1 MLHLYSTWS
10 PGDGDAAC
18 AGHGKQQKLD
28 THPKFPFSETSPDP
42 SVKARSQT
50 HLIEEKLL
58 GKAGGGGAASL
69 AVGEPGGEGSQLP
82 AGRLKITASSCT
94 TCSELSPADL
104 CCCFL
109 LGGCSP
115 HPAVSPCCSFPWQPR
130 VDQGCSRSPA
140 GVWVGREGADSERRR
155 LGSQPSPPDPNAP
168 RLLGRGCGDAG
179 TAVASG
185 SPAVTGRT
193 DALGHRSRLS
203 PPCSPRPCSI
213 CQRYPSVLPT
223 AALLLILNSTV

>member
-28 THPKFPFSETSPDP
+28 THPKLPFSETSPDP
-42 SVKARSQT
+42 SVKARHQT

-58 GKAGGGGAASL
+58 GKAGGCGAASL

-115 HPAVSPCCSFPWQPR
+115 HPAVSPCCSFPPGSGMLPEPR
-130 VDQGCSRSPA
+130 GGVGGPGGCGQRAAQA
-140 GVWVGREGADSERRR
+140 GLS
-155 LGSQPSPPDPNAP
+155 SQPSPPDPSAP

-193 DALGHRSRLS
+193 DALGHRSKLS